1 MILFRLLSLA
11 LRIIGSFFFV
21 FCLQIQ
27 FDGKTLESYLN
38 DFGKTFFVTRA
49 LHKVSQDGVKVI
61 RTFSSDESKSKSDS
75 SQAKRIPSSKA
86 LQYAKDFTNRITLPT
101 GAEKSKQEKK
111 DSLKNY

>member
-1 MILFRLLSLA
+1 MILFRLLSLV

-38 DFGKTFFVTRA
+38 DFGKTFFVTRT

-61 RTFSSDESKSKSDS
+61 RIFSSDESKSDS
-75 SQAKRIPSSKA
+75 SQSRQVSSNSKA
-86 LQYAKDFTNRITLPT
+86 LQYAKDFSSRITLPER
-101 GAEKSKQEKK
+101 ADKSKQKKK
-111 DSLKNY
+111 DSSKNY